1 MDARPDHVSTAMKD
15 ACGIATVGKAARQ
28 PIRDAKPAISNS
40 RCSMRTTTSAAFP
53 EIHVYDTERSRP
65 VAVVLR
71 PGKTPGGVEV
81 HAHLRRLVRHIR
93 KCWPKTRITFRGD
106 GHYARPEAMT
116 WCEKNGA
123 DYVFGLP
130 GTQPLSK
137 KVDDKADE
145 VRVER
150 ALENKDIVRG
160 YAETR
165 HRAGSWTCE
174 RRAVA
179 RIEATPLAS
188 ISASSSPISN
198 AAPPNGSTTAY
209 IARVVR
215 RRT

>member
-1 MDARPDHVSTAMKD
+1 MLA
-15 ACGIATVGKAARQ
+15 Q
-28 PIRDAKPAISNS
+28 
-40 RCSMRTTTSAAFP
+40 
-53 EIHVYDTERSRP
+53 
-65 VAVVLR
+65 
-71 PGKTPGGVEV
+71 
-81 HAHLRRLVRHIR
+81 
-93 KCWPKTRITFRGD
+93 TRITFRGD

-165 HRAGSWTCE
+165 HRAGS
-174 RRAVA
+174 
-179 RIEATPLAS
+179 
-188 ISASSSPISN
+188 
-198 AAPPNGSTTAY
+198 
-209 IARVVR
+209 
-215 RRT
+215 